1 MDRKIFK
8 KEIALQLTKLRIGRK
23 RMIDKERVGKILIR
37 DLKNFGKFDIFNLIG
52 IKIEDKILKKLQKYQ
67 RGNYKYR
74 FTVEGLLSSSGIK
87 NKTNLIFTTCKSFS
101 DASEAITN
109 GKRYR
114 ALSVI
119 NLNQM
124 ENWEIKKDSN

>member
-23 RMIDKERVGKILIR
+23 RMIDKERVGKIFIR

-87 NKTNLIFTTCKSFS
+87 NKTNLILTTCKSFS

-109 GKRYR
+109 GKQYR

>member
-8 KEIALQLTKLRIGRK
+8 KEITLQLTKLRIGRK
-23 RMIDKERVGKILIR
+23 RMIEKVEKILIR

-74 FTVEGLLSSSGIK
+74 FTVEGLLSSCGIK

-101 DASEAITN
+101 DPSEEITN

-124 ENWEIKKDSN
+124 EN

>member
-52 IKIEDKILKKLQKYQ
+52 IKIEDKILKSCKNIREGTTNIDLQL
-67 RGNYKYR
+67 RDCCP
-74 FTVEGLLSSSGIK
+74 VVGLKIK
-87 NKTNLIFTTCKSFS
+87 QT
-101 DASEAITN
+101 
-109 GKRYR
+109 
-114 ALSVI
+114 
-119 NLNQM
+119 
-124 ENWEIKKDSN
+124 